1 MRKVFLDNLPRR
13 NNRID
18 WKNSIGYTVN
28 FIYDNIE
35 GILEIINYYKSNSGK
50 QYYITIKYEN
60 ITYNIETQLFKRGKL
75 HSLLAY
81 LTVESLYH

>member
-1 MRKVFLDNLPRR
+1 MRKVFLDNLPRC
-13 NNRID
+13 NSRID

-35 GILEIINYYKSNSGK
+35 GTLEIINYYKSNSGK

-60 ITYNIETQLFKRGKL
+60 VTYNIGTQLF
-75 HSLLAY
+75 
-81 LTVESLYH
+81 